1 MMISRRNKMTHSSS
15 WPDRAPQTVKV
26 RIDPLSRAFAIIPT
40 SRETVYRLEQTAPR
54 SDCTEEVILVDRC
67 APKGIASVMT
77 KRKLIDG
84 RPSINKKPT
93 NTAENSSEEANNET
107 KSRNNSSQYFMPRSL
122 SSIEITAI
130 HQNAVI
136 VLEEDV
142 FRDQSKC
149 KSDFFAKI
157 DEAKKTQDIT
167 KTSLISKTTSDT
179 TDTDVAKLFPKN
191 SHAQQEEAVN
201 AAAPLTNKS
210 PSFAETNAFD
220 VIVNVADD
228 RSHAASIAQIDN
240 SQTRETDGVRKEC
253 QIAISPASSPR
264 HATSSPPRIKVDDYD
279 DYATSV
285 SFSSKGDHH
294 ACLKCTSERLLR
306 SQIDPFHSPSRCKK
320 NNDLTAVKAH
330 GFRRYD
336 SIKREKREARDNR
349 QNKDIWY
356 AGCLI
361 GGTKNVN
368 GKKLDRQS
376 KDDGLLP
383 ARTPID
389 FRKEA
394 TLGRHYYPEGGW
406 GYVIVT
412 CSVLVHFIGVGL
424 QLAAPGCWHITAER
438 KFRHPPLHSA
448 GWLGAMS
455 TGVALLVS
463 PVTIAFCRRKSTRV
477 TAVLGGLV
485 TALGCLFT
493 SFASQFHQLFFSYGT
508 VVGIGVGMTRDCS
521 TLMVAQYFKRKREL
535 VEIFIVSGSGLG
547 IAVMSA
553 FIKGAITKIGWRLGL
568 QAVTGVV
575 FLTFIL
581 GTFYRSA
588 SLYHPQRRAI
598 LHLKNQKRK
607 IKDKNKADD
616 RPPFFDFS
624 TLKSKTVRILLV
636 STGISAFGINT
647 PIFYLA
653 HQVEEEG
660 LGDAVV
666 LLQAYLGLAWTL
678 GCVAFGL
685 LVVHRSVECRIAR
698 QYLTQAAVFVCGLC
712 ILALTAV
719 QGNYH
724 GYVMFA
730 WIYGIF
736 CGGYHY
742 SLKMYTYERVR
753 ARNFARTWGFVQCS
767 QAIPIAIGVPI
778 SGYINMGCGGKA
790 GYYFSSTCVLV
801 GSFTLFFID
810 LHRRNLSKHKHRV
823 NGTKHT
829 CASDNCPQRR
839 KPSFSQEP
847 ENEGPHVAAAGAAG
861 ATAAA
866 VVLGAD
872 FVPIQGEA
880 IDVLGANKP
889 ELTCIS
895 EEGIADMDL
904 PDNLLEDLDYIGDC
918 ITSCNKVENYLMLS
932 EFENNLIAEMP
943 IIMDRRGRRWSLAR
957 SKTGQSNCGQTSGV
971 QSTADEEEVKSKWR
985 FTNVPPNA
993 NTRMITVIDEASA

>member
-1 MMISRRNKMTHSSS
+1 MTVRKEEPKSMRHSSS
-15 WPDRAPQTVKV
+15 WPDWAPQTVKV
-26 RIDPLSRAFAIIPT
+26 RVDPLSRAFTIIPT
-40 SRETVYRLEQTAPR
+40 IRETLHPLLATGNTGWIDEIVLLDHGDP
-54 SDCTEEVILVDRC
+54 S
-67 APKGIASVMT
+67 SVRT
-77 KRKLIDG
+77 KR
-84 RPSINKKPT
+84 RF
-93 NTAENSSEEANNET
+93 ANET
-107 KSRNNSSQYFMPRSL
+107 KVTQRNTELGETFELRPLVPNVMNQNFIKTNDNHESNKGESKLPGPDKMVNDQIEEDPSKKNESNLKIFDEEQGCGSKNERTDTNQMDSKLKSVEKIQMQEDFKKDNEDPLPFETIVKIEPPKRHQNVFEEKEATGLSYQSTPKRSTTPY
-122 SSIEITAI
+122 IEI
-130 HQNAVI
+130 V
-136 VLEEDV
+136 DY
-142 FRDQSKC
+142 DY
-149 KSDFFAKI
+149 
-157 DEAKKTQDIT
+157 IT
-167 KTSLISKTTSDT
+167 
-179 TDTDVAKLFPKN
+179 
-191 SHAQQEEAVN
+191 
-201 AAAPLTNKS
+201 
-210 PSFAETNAFD
+210 
-220 VIVNVADD
+220 
-228 RSHAASIAQIDN
+228 
-240 SQTRETDGVRKEC
+240 
-253 QIAISPASSPR
+253 ASS
-264 HATSSPPRIKVDDYD
+264 A
-279 DYATSV
+279 AENMQ
-285 SFSSKGDHH
+285 H
-294 ACLKCTSERLLR
+294 ACPKCTSEGLLQQR
-306 SQIDPFHSPSRCKK
+306 VDPFRSPVSSKK
-320 NNDLTAVKAH
+320 NNVARGGRCQGKPET
-330 GFRRYD
+330 FRKYSTTEAKMR
-336 SIKREKREARDNR
+336 SSWRRIGASGLIGARNKEREKYGRKR
-349 QNKDIWY
+349 
-356 AGCLI
+356 
-361 GGTKNVN
+361 N
-368 GKKLDRQS
+368 GNPLCRPMSD
-376 KDDGLLP
+376 
-383 ARTPID
+383 A
-389 FRKEA
+389 RKEA
-394 TLGRHYYPEGGW
+394 TLRRHYYPEGGW

-412 CSVLVHFIGVGL
+412 CSALVHFLGIGL
-424 QLAAPGCWHITAER
+424 QLAAPGSWHLTAEL
-438 KFRHPPLHSA
+438 KFHQPALHSA

-463 PVTIAFCRRKSTRV
+463 PVTIAFCRRKSTRL

-521 TLMVAQYFKRKREL
+521 TLMVAQYFKRRREL

-553 FIKGAITKIGWRLGL
+553 FIKGMISKIGWRLGL

-607 IKDKNKADD
+607 IKDKNKTDD

-624 TLKSKTVRILLV
+624 TLKSKTVRILLI

-653 HQVEEEG
+653 HQAEEEG
-660 LGDAVV
+660 LGDTVV

-778 SGYINMGCGGKA
+778 SGYMNVGCGGKA

-801 GSFTLFFID
+801 GGFTLFFID
-810 LHRRNLSKHKHRV
+810 LHRRNLSRHKHTRS
-823 NGTKHT
+823 NGTKHL
-829 CASDNCPQRR
+829 CVSDSCPQRR
-839 KPSFSQEP
+839 KLSFSQEP
-847 ENEGPHVAAAGAAG
+847 ENDGPHVAAAGAA
-861 ATAAA
+861 AAA
-866 VVLGAD
+866 LVLGTEIS
-872 FVPIQGEA
+872 PTPGEMMDA
-880 IDVLGANKP
+880 LQPDKP

-904 PDNLLEDLDYIGDC
+904 PDNMLEDLDYIGDC

-943 IIMDRRGRRWSLAR
+943 IIMDRRGRRWSIAR
-957 SKTGQSNCGQTSGV
+957 SKGGQPAIERPATL
-971 QSTADEEEVKSKWR
+971 QSANEETDSKQKWHG
-985 FTNVPPNA
+985 TNVPPN
-993 NTRMITVIDEASA
+993 NRVITVIDEGST

>member
-1 MMISRRNKMTHSSS
+1 MTTHRRNKMRHSSS
-15 WPDRAPQTVKV
+15 WPDRAPQKVKV
-26 RIDPLSRAFAIIPT
+26 RVDPLSRAFTIIPT
-40 SRETVYRLEQTAPR
+40 SRETIYRLEQTAPR
-54 SDCTEEVILVDRC
+54 SNCLEEVILLDRC
-67 APKGIASVMT
+67 APRGVASVMI
-77 KRKLIDG
+77 KRRLIDG
-84 RPSINKKPT
+84 RPSINKKPA
-93 NTAENSSEEANNET
+93 NFSENSSDVNNET
-107 KSRNNSSQYFMPRSL
+107 KSVKNTGRYFIPRSL
-122 SSIEITAI
+122 SLIETTTT
-130 HQNAVI
+130 HQNSVI
-136 VLEEDV
+136 VLEENIV
-142 FRDQSKC
+142 RDRSRC
-149 KSDFFAKI
+149 KSDSLVKINDAKTRDMKRDSI
-157 DEAKKTQDIT
+157 
-167 KTSLISKTTSDT
+167 LRTTSDT
-179 TDTDVAKLFPKN
+179 DFLKLLSKNLHVEEELKDTG
-191 SHAQQEEAVN
+191 AQ
-201 AAAPLTNKS
+201 LKKK
-210 PSFAETNAFD
+210 SFAKTNAFD
-220 VIVNVADD
+220 VIVNIANERQHTV
-228 RSHAASIAQIDN
+228 SIAQTNN
-240 SQTRETDGVRKEC
+240 SQTGETDEVREEY
-253 QIAISPASSPR
+253 QTTVSPTSSAR
-264 HATSSPPRIKVDDYD
+264 HATSPPHIKVMDYD
-279 DYATSV
+279 DYVTSV
-285 SFSSKGDHH
+285 SFSKNDLH
-294 ACLKCTSERLLR
+294 ACPKCTSESVLR
-306 SQIDPFHSPSRCKK
+306 SQIDPFRFPSQSKKNDDPATVNARGVRRDNLTGREKTEARSEKNQSKNIWIGNRLIGEARNVVKDGKKLEQQGK
-320 NNDLTAVKAH
+320 NNDLSPM
-330 GFRRYD
+330 R
-336 SIKREKREARDNR
+336 
-349 QNKDIWY
+349 
-356 AGCLI
+356 
-361 GGTKNVN
+361 
-368 GKKLDRQS
+368 
-376 KDDGLLP
+376 P
-383 ARTPID
+383 ATD

-394 TLGRHYYPEGGW
+394 TLRRHYYPEGGW

-424 QLAAPGCWHITAER
+424 QLAAPGCWHITAEL

-547 IAVMSA
+547 IAIMSA

-607 IKDKNKADD
+607 IKDKNKAAEK
-616 RPPFFDFS
+616 PAFFDFS

-660 LGDAVV
+660 LGDTVV

-778 SGYINMGCGGKA
+778 SGYINVGCGGKA

-810 LHRRNLSKHKHRV
+810 LHRRNLSRHKHTRA

-829 CASDNCPQRR
+829 CSSDNCPQRR
-839 KPSFSQEP
+839 RLSFNQEHK
-847 ENEGPHVAAAGAAG
+847 NEGPHIAAAGAAG

-866 VVLGAD
+866 LVLGTD
-872 FVPIQGEA
+872 IVPAQGEG
-880 IDVLGANKP
+880 IDALGTDKP

-904 PDNLLEDLDYIGDC
+904 PDNLLEDFDYIGDC

-943 IIMDRRGRRWSLAR
+943 IIMDRRGRRWSLGR
-957 SKTGQSNCGQTSGV
+957 SKTSQSNCGQTSGA
-971 QSTADEEEVKSKWR
+971 QSAINEEEAKSKWR

-993 NTRMITVIDEASA
+993 NTRMITVIDEAST